1 MKSIYIFLFAVFLIP
16 SLGYSQSNY
25 KAGYIIT
32 LKGDTTHGYINYKEW
47 DNNPLT
53 VTFKKETQSPPETF
67 AVKDIS
73 AFGVTGQLYYQRY
86 IVSVSQD
93 QVEMTNMNTRLD
105 TTTRVDT
112 VFLRLLNRGRYLTLY
127 FFKDKL
133 KSRYYALESGQN
145 EPYELI
151 YHAYSD
157 FNKDESTA
165 IQYIRRYRTQL
176 QNILQKNNIDNNSIS
191 VEIAQSDYLESDLSR
206 VAKDINGKSS
216 DGFTTPNIFGI
227 RFFAGAG
234 VSYAQSKFT
243 GNTAFASSP
252 ASSSTSPVINAGMD
266 FFVNKNIQKFFFR
279 AELSFSINGQ
289 YKFVNTDVGAA
300 SGTATLKFKQYNT
313 SIAPQ
318 VVYNLYN
325 EDKLKIFIDAGIAIN
340 LANYG
345 DYKTV
350 TVYDSF
356 PSTVQDKSPEFEKT
370 YFSFPLKAGVIANK
384 RVEIYFGYIPAT
396 AITDFANTKNAIT
409 TYQAG
414 INYLF
419 N

>member
-1 MKSIYIFLFAVFLIP
+1 MKSIYIFLFAIFLLP

-25 KAGYIIT
+25 KPGYVVN
-32 LKGDTTHGYINYKEW
+32 LKGDTTKGYINYKEW
-47 DNNPLT
+47 DNNPLNIA
-53 VTFKKETQSPPETF
+53 FKKEVQSEPVDF
-67 AVKDIS
+67 SVKDIS

-86 IVSVSQD
+86 VVTASQD
-93 QVEMTNMNTRLD
+93 QVEMNNMNTHSD
-105 TTTRVDT
+105 TSTRVDT
-112 VFLRLLNRGRYLTLY
+112 VFLRLLNRGAYLTLY
-127 FFKDKL
+127 SFKDNL
-133 KSRYYALESGQN
+133 KSRYYVLENGQN

-157 FNKDESTA
+157 PNKDA
-165 IQYIRRYRTQL
+165 AVQYIRRYRTQM
-176 QNILQKNNIDNNSIS
+176 QNILQKNNINNDHIS
-191 VEIAQSDYLESDLSR
+191 TEIAQSDYAESDMTR
-206 VAKDINGKSS
+206 VARDINGKSS
-216 DGFTTPNIFGI
+216 DEFTTPNLFGL
-227 RFFAGAG
+227 RFFAGAR
-234 VSYAQSKFT
+234 VSYTQSKFT
-243 GNTAFASSP
+243 GNTSFASSP
-252 ASSSTSPVINAGMD
+252 ASSNTSPAINAGID
-266 FFVNKNIQKFFFR
+266 FLINKNIQKFFLR
-279 AELSFSINGQ
+279 AEVSFAINGQ
-289 YKFVNTDVGAA
+289 YKFVTTDVGNA

-356 PSTVQDKSPEFEKT
+356 PSLVQDKSPEFSKI
-370 YFSFPLKAGVIANK
+370 YWSLPLKAGVAFNK
-384 RVEIYFGYIPAT
+384 RIEIYGGFTPST
-396 AITDFANTKNAIT
+396 AISELVYVKNSIT

-419 N
+419 K

>member
-1 MKSIYIFLFAVFLIP
+1 MKSIYAFLFAVFLIP

-67 AVKDIS
+67 AAKDIS

-127 FFKDKL
+127 SFKDKL
-133 KSRYYALESGQN
+133 KSRYYALENGQN

-176 QNILQKNNIDNNSIS
+176 QNILQRNNIDNSRIS
-191 VEIAQSDYLESDLSR
+191 TEIEQSDYVESDLSR

-234 VSYAQSKFT
+234 VSYTQSKFA
-243 GNTAFASSP
+243 GNIGFASSP
-252 ASSSTSPVINAGMD
+252 ASSSTSPAVNAGID
-266 FFVNKNIQKFFFR
+266 FLINKNIQKFFFR
-279 AELSFSINGQ
+279 AEVSFTINGQ
-289 YKFVNTDVGAA
+289 YKFVTTDVGAA
-300 SGTATLKFKQYNT
+300 MGTATLQVKQYNT
-313 SIAPQ
+313 SITPQ
-318 VVYNLYN
+318 LVYNLYN
-325 EDKLKIFIDAGIAIN
+325 QDNLKVFIDAGVSMN
-340 LANYG
+340 LATYN

-356 PSTVQDKSPEFEKT
+356 PPTVQDKFPEFSKS
-370 YFSFPLKAGVIANK
+370 YWSFPLKAGLVLNK
-384 RVEIYFGYIPAT
+384 RIEVYGGFTPSA
-396 AITDFANTKNAIT
+396 AITELTKNSIT
-409 TYQAG
+409 TYRAG
-414 INYLF
+414 VNYLF
-419 N
+419 K